1 MSQNPIPQGNYRP
14 AVRFGSLVFTAGM
27 TPRKNGVLLQSGK
40 VTPDQPPEAF
50 REAARQAAC
59 NALTAAQNCLEEGE
73 SILQILS
80 LTVYVNAS
88 PDYTTH
94 AKIGDLVSDYLL
106 EQLGQARLGP
116 RAAIGMATLPG
127 NAPLEVQ
134 LTAAVG

>member
-94 AKIGDLVSDYLL
+94 AKVGDLVSDYLL
-106 EQLGQARLGP
+106 EQLGQAGIGP

>member
-106 EQLGQARLGP
+106 EQLGQAGIGP
-116 RAAIGMATLPG
+116 RAAIGVATLPG
-127 NAPLEVQ
+127 NVPLEVQ